1 METVFG
7 LVITFVMLMFSIYK
21 GIFIGYPLLI
31 SFFIFVILSLH
42 KGYSIKAISKMAYDG
57 GKKSFVVLKIFI
69 LIGAITAVWMSS
81 GTVPSIVYYGI
92 NLMNPNYFIFY
103 AFIISSLVS
112 FLLGTS
118 LGTVSTVGL
127 GDHRIIRIPYVVIDA
142 VKDA

>member
-31 SFFIFVILSLH
+31 SFFIFVIISLR
-42 KGYSIKAISKMAYDG
+42 KGYSIAAISKMAYDG

-81 GTVPSIVYYGI
+81 GTVPSHRRLSSYR
-92 NLMNPNYFIFY
+92 P
-103 AFIISSLVS
+103 AFPERNRVAPVCCPAERLPS
-112 FLLGTS
+112 
-118 LGTVSTVGL
+118 
-127 GDHRIIRIPYVVIDA
+127 
-142 VKDA
+142 